1 MCTLVLKK
9 LNLQLISKT
18 ILNVKRKILCE
29 KKKEKERNVRISEVK
44 NSYLSFLQNVELKFN
59 FPSFQETSL
68 NC

>member
-18 ILNVKRKILCE
+18 ILNVKRKILCK
-29 KKKEKERNVRISEVK
+29 KKKEERNVRISEVK
-44 NSYLSFLQNVELKFN
+44 NSYLSFLQNVKLKFN
-59 FPSFQETSL
+59 LPSFQEISL

>member
-9 LNLQLISKT
+9 LKFQLISKT
-18 ILNVKRKILCE
+18 ILNVKRKILC
-29 KKKEKERNVRISEVK
+29 KKKKKERNVRISEVK